1 MSDAFVCKKQVHVP
15 VHHHDY
21 CFNIIAMET
30 CLHSNRS
37 VSSRFLMNQPNFH
50 LILLSSTWTVDKL
63 MTLYEQ
69 YTTGHNVLI
78 SIATNVNVM
87 ISIATA
93 LSTFTS
99 KIIHFP
105 HGNNGIIK
113 KKKQDIDCGLW
124 TTYLISTKPFLYSR
138 MSSIY
143 RNKAACHHWQPID
156 FVAMVSVPCP

>member
-15 VHHHDY
+15 VFHDEF

-30 CLHSNRS
+30 CVHSNRS
-37 VSSRFLMNQPNFH
+37 VSSMNSH
-50 LILLSSTWTVDKL
+50 LILLSSTSTVDKL
-63 MTLYEQ
+63 RTLYEQ

-87 ISIATA
+87 ISIAPA

-105 HGNNGIIK
+105 RGNNGIIK

-124 TTYLISTKPFLYSR
+124 TTYLISTKSFLYSR